1 MGVGEGVRVGDGEGT
16 GVKVLVASGVG
27 GRFAVGAAS
36 GIAGADDRLPHPT
49 IKTAITRAAAMAAR
63 LREDMKSGSDDLNLP
78 ATFIDPKNIIW
89 QAVVV
94 AGRARTATVELI
106 WMPVPLSA
114 NRVIT
119 CNDIGGI
126 PPFSPVFKHRS
137 RTDREGRVSRNGPE
151 AELAMSARASA
162 SN

>member
-16 GVKVLVASGVG
+16 GVNVLVAIGVG
-27 GRFAVGAAS
+27 GSFAVGAAS

-49 IKTAITRAAAMAAR
+49 IKTAITRAAAMAAS

-106 WMPVPLSA
+106 LIPVPFSA

-119 CNDIGGI
+119 FNYIVFI

-151 AELAMSARASA
+151 AELAMNARASA